1 MTDLILDQFRRLL
14 VGLDPQDPWP
24 ALTESGFLN
33 LLRSEDDDGAGL
45 DLTGLFPLVIELG
58 RQTAAPA
65 IAQTIIARL
74 VSPDA
79 IDCPDPE
86 RALIAANIEP
96 ATARAVAATV
106 TAGLM
111 AGAMERL
118 VEMTVDYALTRRQF
132 GREIGKFQA
141 LQQQIALMAE
151 ESVAARMAAAA
162 AFVGAPLDIP
172 VLRAAVAKMRCGT
185 AMQVVCS
192 VAHAVHGAIGI
203 SHEYSLHRLTGRL
216 HSWRMAHGAESYWAR
231 RIGVAAIT
239 SDLPI
244 IDLLRA
250 V

>member
-1 MTDLILDQFRRLL
+1 MTDMILDQFRRL
-14 VGLDPQDPWP
+14 VAGLDAHDPWP
-24 ALTESGFLN
+24 TLTQSGFLD
-33 LLRSEDDDGAGL
+33 LLRPEDEDGAGL
-45 DLTGLFPLVIELG
+45 DLAGLFPLVVELG
-58 RQTAAPA
+58 RQPTAPA
-65 IAQTIIARL
+65 VAQTIVARL
-74 VSPDA
+74 VSPGL
-79 IDCPDPE
+79 IDCQDLE
-86 RALIAANIEP
+86 AALVEADVGP
-96 ATARAVAATV
+96 ATARVVAATV

-111 AGAMERL
+111 AGAMDRL

-162 AFVGAPLDIP
+162 AFVGAPLEVP
-172 VLRAAVAKMRCGT
+172 MQRAAVSKMRCGM

-203 SHEYSLHRLTGRL
+203 SEEYPLHHLTSHLQG
-216 HSWRMAHGAESYWAR
+216 WRMAHGAEAYWAKR
-231 RIGVAAIT
+231 LGRAAID
-239 SDLPI
+239 SPSSV

>member
-1 MTDLILDQFRRLL
+1 MTDLILDQFRRL
-14 VGLDPQDPWP
+14 VGGLDPRDPWP
-24 ALTESGFLN
+24 ALTQSGFLD
-33 LLRSEDDDGAGL
+33 LLRPEDEDGAGL
-45 DLTGLFPLVIELG
+45 DLAGLFPLVIELG
-58 RQTAAPA
+58 RQPAAPA
-65 IAQTIIARL
+65 IAETIVARL
-74 VSPDA
+74 VSPDV
-79 IDCPDPE
+79 IDCRDPE
-86 RALIAANIEP
+86 RALIAANIDP
-96 ATARAVAATV
+96 AIARALAATV

-141 LQQQIALMAE
+141 VQQQIALMAE
-151 ESVAARMAAAA
+151 TSVAARMAAEA
-162 AFVGAPLDIP
+162 AFLGAPLDIP
-172 VLRAAVAKMRCGT
+172 ISRAAVAKMQCGM

-203 SHEYSLHRLTGRL
+203 SQEHSLHQLTGRL
-216 HSWRMAHGAESYWAR
+216 HSWRMAHGAEAFWAR
-231 RIGVAAIT
+231 RLGVVALT

>member
-1 MTDLILDQFRRLL
+1 
-14 VGLDPQDPWP
+14 
-24 ALTESGFLN
+24 
-33 LLRSEDDDGAGL
+33 LLRPEDEGGAGL
-45 DLTGLFPLVIELG
+45 DLMALFPLVIELG

-65 IAQTIIARL
+65 VAETMIARL
-74 VSPDA
+74 VSAEA
-79 IDCPDPE
+79 IDCQDPE
-86 RALIAANIEP
+86 RVLTAADVAP
-96 ATARAVAATV
+96 ATARVVAAAV

-118 VEMTVDYALTRRQF
+118 VEMTIDYALTRRQF

-151 ESVAARMAAAA
+151 ESVAARMAAGA
-162 AFVGAPLDIP
+162 AFVGAPLEVP
-172 VLRAAVAKMRCGT
+172 MLRAAVAKMRCGM

-203 SHEYSLHRLTGRL
+203 SQEHELHRLTGRL
-216 HSWRMAHGAESYWAR
+216 QSWRIAHGAESYWAR
-231 RIGVAAIT
+231 RIGRAAIVG
-239 SDLPI
+239 DWPI